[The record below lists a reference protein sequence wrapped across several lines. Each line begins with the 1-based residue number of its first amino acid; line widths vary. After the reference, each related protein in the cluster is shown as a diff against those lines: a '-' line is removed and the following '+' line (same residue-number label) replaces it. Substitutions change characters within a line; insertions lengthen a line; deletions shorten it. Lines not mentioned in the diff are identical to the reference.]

1 MKIAI
6 IGAGFTGLTAAWRL
20 SQKGHEITVFE
31 KEKTAGGLAA
41 GFKPALPAGRE
52 TDWQWY
58 LENFYHHVFTSDT
71 AFQKIVA
78 ELNLSDKLFFEKPK
92 TSIFYQGKIARF
104 DSSFSLLTFP
114 HLNFIE
120 KIRAGLVTLY
130 LKLLNDWQ
138 PLEKVTAYTWL
149 KKYYG
154 YNTFKILWQPLIASK
169 FAKQAKKISMV
180 WFWARIKKRSTK
192 LGYMEGGFQVL
203 TDKLL
208 EKIKEKGG
216 RVLLGC
222 EIVCFDDLNK
232 FDRIIFTVSASTF
245 LKMAPKL
252 PKEYQEKLGK
262 LEMIGA
268 ITLILVL
275 KEKFLKD
282 GTYWLNINEQG
293 FPFVAVVE
301 HTNFV
306 DKKYYGNGHILYV
319 GGYYP
324 QNHRYFKMNKDQILK
339 EFLPYLQKINPQF
352 HQSSI
357 INHQSSISLYA
368 QPAIPLNYS
377 QIVPSHQ
384 SPIPNVYLANIQQVY
399 PWDRGINYA
408 IEEGEKIANEV

>member
-20 SQKGHEITVFE
+20 SQKGHQVTVFE
-31 KEKTAGGLAA
+31 KEKTTGGLGA
-41 GFKPALPAGRE
+41 GFKE
-52 TDWQWY
+52 TDWQWH

-130 LKLLNDWQ
+130 LKLLNEWQ
-138 PLEKVTAYTWL
+138 PLEKVTAYAWL

-169 FAKQAKKISMV
+169 FAKQAKKISMA
-180 WFWARIKKRSTK
+180 WFWARIKKRSAK

-216 RVLLGC
+216 RVRLGC

-232 FDRIIFTVSASTF
+232 FNRIIFTVPASTL

-252 PKEYQEKLGK
+252 PKEYQKKLGK
-262 LEMIGA
+262 LKMIGA

-306 DKKYYGNGHILYV
+306 DKKYYGDSRILYV

-324 QNHRYFKMNKDQILK
+324 QNHQYFKMSKENLLQ
-339 EFLPYLQKINPQF
+339 EFLPFLKKINPHFNFIRQAGGLNF
-352 HQSSI
+352 KLAK
-357 INHQSSISLYA
+357 SLFA
-368 QPAIPLNYS
+368 QPAIPINYS
-377 QIVPSHQ
+377 QTIPPHQ
-384 SPIPNVYLANIQQVY
+384 TPLSRVYLANIQQVY

-408 IEEGEKIANEV
+408 IEEGEKIAHEVENF